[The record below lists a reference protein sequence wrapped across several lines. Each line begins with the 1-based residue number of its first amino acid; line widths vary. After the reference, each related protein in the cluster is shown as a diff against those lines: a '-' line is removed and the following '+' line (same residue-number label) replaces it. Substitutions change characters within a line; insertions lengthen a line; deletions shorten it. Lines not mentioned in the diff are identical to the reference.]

1 MSYNNGPRIVTSG
14 LVMYLDAGN
23 RRSFVSGSST
33 WNDLSRNGNTANA
46 SGTPVF
52 STDGNGCFDF
62 ATATG
67 VNANGASMGFTFN
80 SDMVTTTGNF
90 TFECWIKNPPASNQ
104 QGMFANAPGGD
115 GYRFGPSSDGV
126 YYLIA
131 PTYAEGTITWPGG
144 NLNSSLWYHVVATWD
159 RESAKR
165 VNTYLNG
172 VYQNFGTMPASQTA
186 FTARTPGIVKSA
198 CCTVYTGKLAVM
210 KVYNKL
216 LSDSEILQNYHAT
229 KGRFGL

>member
-80 SDMVTTTGNF
+80 SNMVTTTGNF

-115 GYRFGPSSDGV
+115 GGCFLPDGSQVRPLPSCLV
-126 YYLIA
+126 FLFV
-131 PTYAEGTITWPGG
+131 GTFSFFFQPVQYFFQFCSGEPRLGGESHG
-144 NLNSSLWYHVVATWD
+144 NLTTQCSV
-159 RESAKR
+159 
-165 VNTYLNG
+165 
-172 VYQNFGTMPASQTA
+172 QC
-186 FTARTPGIVKSA
+186 A
-198 CCTVYTGKLAVM
+198 CR
-210 KVYNKL
+210 
-216 LSDSEILQNYHAT
+216 
-229 KGRFGL
+229 GR